1 MLKSGTKRIINQAN
15 PPKDAKIEQISNKF
29 KLIFCKLL
37 LFGLLIEHKTLIFK
51 NGQTSLNH
59 LGVI

>member
-51 NGQTSLNH
+51 NGQTSLTNI
-59 LGVI
+59 GVI